1 MYEGAEHIH
10 LRRTLH
16 FTSDHS
22 TYGFDQLPSQLTI
35 PRTYIFNAQTDVYVY
50 IVSAVRAQMK
60 DTTTPITAS
69 DLLAFFTHLVYPCLT
84 QTVVIVG
91 GFSTHSEWLFASL
104 QTALQ
109 IKQVTV
115 CRLDGFV

>member
-1 MYEGAEHIH
+1 MTRFKSASAPEC
-10 LRRTLH
+10 TLV
-16 FTSDHS
+16 
-22 TYGFDQLPSQLTI
+22 
-35 PRTYIFNAQTDVYVY
+35 PRSNAQTDVYVY
-50 IVSAVRAQMK
+50 IVSAVHVQMK

-69 DLLAFFTHLVYPCLT
+69 DLLAFFMCLVYPHLT

-109 IKQVTV
+109 IE
-115 CRLDGFV
+115 